1 MASYNELN
9 ALIDAYIN
17 RNGVQAITG
26 QILNGVLK
34 AMVEQLG
41 RGYTIMG
48 AALPTDDPGTPDGPE
63 CYFASETGTYTDFDG
78 LQIVP
83 GELALLCYTPSDG
96 WTKETIYEGFKTV
109 QATIDGNV
117 GTPSVGVSYANGVLS
132 FDFHNM
138 KGNPGQNGQDGQDGD
153 PAGFGTIGADIT
165 GGVGTPGVSVESSGP
180 DTAKNL
186 QFHFTNLKG
195 ETGVTS
201 VVATVDNTTG
211 TPACTVSLVGQQLT
225 LAFTGLKGAQGDT
238 GSSVDYPFTIVNN
251 LTTDDATQALSAA
264 QGVVLQGEI
273 TQLEHEVTDLGEYIA
288 EDRFVRV
295 VTDSDNKILY
305 GVTPEGDFYFGAGCP
320 SQVKAYVTSV
330 KGSID
335 ADILAEQSRA
345 MAAEALKVNKET
357 GKSLIDSNFAESQS
371 VSETYGWLD
380 VKTDSEDKI
389 IEGVNE
395 NGEKFIGKFD
405 EHTEDMIRGLITIP
419 EQIPSVIHIP
429 SLDANFVSPIP
440 VQITGT
446 KGDPS
451 AKYEFLLPETNAFN
465 IRVKF
470 KLKEDILGA
479 NDTLDIVS
487 IGGAS
492 VTANPIPLSQCITDS
507 NNDTAIDLPYSGVY
521 FENKWP
527 AYMGGVA
534 FNSQSID
541 PIFGKMNIGRQAFSV
556 RYVGNGSVATVE
568 NNGTA
573 LVFNIDGV
581 TKSFSFATYP
591 TINGLFEA
599 LNDDADFDV
608 VAIALDYHDSSELAA
623 FSSVQLISTLHGA
636 TSQTYHPAITEYT
649 DNGPF
654 YLHYAINEDWHQVE
668 IVKMGGKIYS
678 VCDGN
683 TVIHDELMEDNV
695 LTLGGECD
703 VLFEEL
709 EIHLDSVADFEY
721 ATVPSIG
728 FAVPISEVNP
738 YIVIFEAHDI
748 NTYPTYQQPDYGPA
762 GYNQNIDG
770 LDWCFGWC
778 KNNGYVPVSVKDIED
793 YYIYGKPLP
802 RKCYTIVMDGW
813 HWDTVLNLNK
823 RSVFLKY
830 GVKPCLAIEER
841 QDVMT
846 DIYHNGQQIT
856 IDEAVKI
863 AKVNGFD
870 VTNHTINHTSTY
882 AVKPSDRVS
891 FVINLVYNFE
901 ADGIDGETYTFPGGC
916 TDPYMNEVFEY
927 LGIKAGIEISRGG
940 SNNITRNRFT
950 LGRLDIGTVY
960 TGTGVKINYNP
971 GKLIKVV

>member
-1 MASYNELN
+1 MADINKTYTSNTLYNDSTGVIAFAEQLKQELINWANYHHVTEELGPDNRPDTQNALNNLFLSVYERFLTFLNDADATEEAINTWKEIENFLADYTDEKTLAEIVAELN
-9 ALIDAYIN
+9 ANIESRL
-17 RNGVQAITG
+17 T
-26 QILNGVLK
+26 
-34 AMVEQLG
+34 
-41 RGYTIMG
+41 
-48 AALPTDDPGTPDGPE
+48 
-63 CYFASETGTYTDFDG
+63 
-78 LQIVP
+78 VP
-83 GELALLCYTPSDG
+83 L
-96 WTKETIYEGFKTV
+96 
-109 QATIDGNV
+109 
-117 GTPSVGVSYANGVLS
+117 
-132 FDFHNM
+132 
-138 KGNPGQNGQDGQDGD
+138 
-153 PAGFGTIGADIT
+153 
-165 GGVGTPGVSVESSGP
+165 ES
-180 DTAKNL
+180 T
-186 QFHFTNLKG
+186 
-195 ETGVTS
+195 
-201 VVATVDNTTG
+201 
-211 TPACTVSLVGQQLT
+211 
-225 LAFTGLKGAQGDT
+225 T
-238 GSSVDYPFTIVNN
+238 GSSTTSTMTQKAITEAIDASKTFTTGEKVDNVGIDDEPTAGSNNLVKSGGVYERVSQLDQKVDY
-251 LTTDDATQALSAA
+251 
-264 QGVVLQGEI
+264 
-273 TQLEHEVTDLGEYIA
+273 LGEYIS

-330 KGSID
+330 KDSID
-335 ADILAEQSRA
+335 ADVLAEKVRA
-345 MAAEALKVNKET
+345 MAAEATKVDKVT
-357 GKSLIDSNFAESQS
+357 GKGLIDSYYAESQS
-371 VSETYGWLD
+371 VSEIYGWLD
-380 VKTDSEDKI
+380 VKIDSENKI
-389 IEGVNE
+389 IEGINE
-395 NGEKFIGKFD
+395 NGEKFIGKLD
-405 EHTEDMIRGLITIP
+405 EHTEEMIRGLITIP
-419 EQIPSVIHIP
+419 EQISSVIRIP
-429 SLDANFVSPIP
+429 SIDANFVSPIP

-451 AKYEFLLPETNAFN
+451 AKYEFMLPETNAFN

-470 KLKEDILGA
+470 KLKEDILGV
-479 NDTLDIVS
+479 NDTLNIVS

-492 VTANPIPLSQCITDS
+492 VTAHPIPLSQCITDS
-507 NNDTAIDLPYSGVY
+507 NNDTAIDLPYSGEY
-521 FENKWP
+521 FENKWT

-541 PIFGKMNIGRQAFSV
+541 PIFGKMNIGRQAFSI

-581 TKSFSFATYP
+581 VKSFSFATYP
-591 TINGLFEA
+591 TINELFEA
-599 LNDDADFDV
+599 LNDDTDFDV
-608 VAIALDYHDSSELAA
+608 VAIALDYHNSLELAT

-636 TSQTYHPAITEYT
+636 TSQTYHPEITEYT

-668 IVKMGGKIYS
+668 IVKMGDKIYS

-683 TVIHDELMEDNV
+683 TVIYDELIPDNV
-695 LTLGGECD
+695 LTLGGECN
-703 VLFEEL
+703 VLFEKL

-728 FAVPISEVNP
+728 FAVPVSEVNP

-748 NTYPTYQQPDYGPA
+748 NTYPTYQQPESGSV

-778 KNNGYVPVSVKDIED
+778 KNNGYVPVSIKDIED
-793 YYIYGKPLP
+793 YYIFGKQLP
-802 RKCYTIVMDGW
+802 RKCYTIIMDGW
-813 HWDTVLNLNK
+813 HWDTVLNINK

-841 QDVMT
+841 SNVMT
-846 DIYHNGQQIT
+846 NIYHNNQQIT
-856 IDEAVKI
+856 IEEAVKI

-891 FVINLVYNFE
+891 FVTNLVYAFE

-927 LGIKAGIEISRGG
+927 LGIKAGVEITRG
-940 SNNITRNRFT
+940 SYNNITRNRFT

-971 GKLIKVV
+971 GKLIKVI